1 MNAPREKQSLFY
13 MLLGLGLLL
22 TLLPLPD
29 NLEAFRPPW
38 VSLLLIYMSL
48 QGSRPVSLGF
58 VFLLGLLAD
67 ILLSSLIGLH
77 ALQWVVLMFLMA
89 KFSSRI
95 RFSSPLRQML
105 TVFLLLLNE
114 RFILLWVLLLRGE
127 HGLDFY
133 LWVPAI
139 IGALIWPIMF
149 VFLSRLRQLSQ
160 RN

>member
-1 MNAPREKQSLFY
+1 MNAPREKQNFFY
-13 MLLGLGLLL
+13 LLLGLGLILS
-22 TLLPLPD
+22 LLPLSE

-38 VSLLLIYMSL
+38 ISLILIYMSL

-58 VFLLGLLAD
+58 AFLLGLLAD

-77 ALQWVVLMFLMA
+77 ALQWVVLMFLVA
-89 KFSSRI
+89 RFSSRI

-127 HGLDFY
+127 HGIGFN
-133 LWVPAI
+133 LWLPAV
-139 IGALIWPIMF
+139 IGALIWPVLF
-149 VFLSRLRQLSQ
+149 VFFSRIHQLSQ

>member
-1 MNAPREKQSLFY
+1 MNALREKQNLFY
-13 MLLGLGLLL
+13 LLLGLGLFLS
-22 TLLPLPD
+22 LLPLPD

-58 VFLLGLLAD
+58 VFSLGLLAD

-105 TVFLLLLNE
+105 TVFFLLLNE

-127 HGLDFY
+127 HGLGFY

-139 IGALIWPIMF
+139 IGALIWPLMF

>member
-1 MNAPREKQSLFY
+1 MNAPREKQNFFY
-13 MLLGLGLLL
+13 LLLGMGLLL
-22 TLLPLPD
+22 SLVPLPE

-48 QGSRPVSLGF
+48 QGPKSVSLGF
-58 VFLLGLLAD
+58 AFLLGLLAD

-77 ALQWVVLMFLMA
+77 ALQWVVLMFLVA
-89 KFSSRI
+89 RFSSRI

-127 HGLDFY
+127 HGLGFQ
-133 LWVPAI
+133 LWLPAI
-139 IGALIWPIMF
+139 VGALIWPLLF
-149 VFLSRLRQLSQ
+149 VFISRMHQLSQ

>member
-1 MNAPREKQSLFY
+1 MNAPREKQNFFY
-13 MLLGLGLLL
+13 LLLGMGLLL
-22 TLLPLPD
+22 SLVPLPE

-48 QGSRPVSLGF
+48 QGPKSVSLGF
-58 VFLLGLLAD
+58 AFLLGLLAD

-77 ALQWVVLMFLMA
+77 ALQWVVLMFLVA
-89 KFSSRI
+89 RFSSRI

-127 HGLDFY
+127 HGLGFQ
-133 LWVPAI
+133 LWLPAI
-139 IGALIWPIMF
+139 VGALIWPLLF
-149 VFLSRLRQLSQ
+149 VFISRVHQLSQ